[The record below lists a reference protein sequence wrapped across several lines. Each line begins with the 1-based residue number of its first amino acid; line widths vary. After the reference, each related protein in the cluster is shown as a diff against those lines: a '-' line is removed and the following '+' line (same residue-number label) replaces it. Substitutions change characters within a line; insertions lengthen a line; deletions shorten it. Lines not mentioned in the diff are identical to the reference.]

1 MTTTFPVSPILDAY
15 RKSPEQA
22 CLDAWR
28 YAEEISGLAL
38 GLPAM
43 AQYVFLSWL
52 KTQSQG
58 SLRII
63 NQEQIFLWLFGQHPG
78 LAEAEYRLMLME
90 VSWLESFTRPFVPSK
105 HKDCE

>member
-1 MTTTFPVSPILDAY
+1 MTTTFPASPILDAY

-28 YAEEISGLAL
+28 YAEEITSLAL

-58 SLRII
+58 SLRNL

-90 VSWLESFTRPFVPSK
+90 ISWLESFTRPFVPSR